1 MTETFRWRVASDN
14 KAVHKFDVRSVR
26 FGDGYEQR
34 QPKSLKPKLRSWEI
48 KIVGQ
53 KALMAEIKAFFDAR
67 RGVEPF
73 NWRPPDGVPVLVKV
87 SEYQETAKGGK
98 AYELSCTF
106 AEVFS

>member
-53 KALMAEIKAFFDAR
+53 KALMGKSKPFLMPGAVLSRLIGDRPTAR
-67 RGVEPF
+67 LYWSKYRNIRKRRRV
-73 NWRPPDGVPVLVKV
+73 
-87 SEYQETAKGGK
+87 AKP
-98 AYELSCTF
+98 TN
-106 AEVFS
+106 